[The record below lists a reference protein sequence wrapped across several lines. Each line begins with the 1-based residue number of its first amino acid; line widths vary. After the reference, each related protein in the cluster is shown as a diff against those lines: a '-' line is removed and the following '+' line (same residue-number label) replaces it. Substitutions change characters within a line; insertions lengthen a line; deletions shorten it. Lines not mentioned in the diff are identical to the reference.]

1 MSEIECLGT
10 SGQLL
15 GLVTRVLTM
24 LVMGSRTTL
33 SLTTFPFMDSRRVGE
48 MMSLF
53 CDCSPEKRTEKVM
66 DQTSG
71 PAGDFARILEFLD
84 RMEEDCL
91 NAAVF
96 SCEGGFLNSLS
107 IFLAICTIFRTPG

>member
-15 GLVTRVLTM
+15 GLVTRVLTI

-33 SLTTFPFMDSRRVGE
+33 SPTTFPFMNSRREGE

-53 CDCSPEKRTEKVM
+53 CDFSPEKKTEKVM
-66 DQTSG
+66 EQISG

-96 SCEGGFLNSLS
+96 SCEGGFLISLS